1 MSELINLKDGIRIN
15 NTYTK
20 QINGIKL
27 YIYAGI
33 CNDIPTKWVT
43 QSKWDYK
50 LRIQMNED
58 RTELNYIDSKNQEVL
73 VYENDE
79 EKWDLF

>member
-27 YIYAGI
+27 YIYVGI
-33 CNDIPTKWVT
+33 CNDIDTKWVT

-79 EKWDLF
+79 EEWDLF

>member
-1 MSELINLKDGIRIN
+1 MSELINLKDGIKIN

-27 YIYAGI
+27 YIYVGI
-33 CNDIPTKWVT
+33 CNDIPTKWIT

>member
-1 MSELINLKDGIRIN
+1 MSELINLKDGIKIN

-27 YIYAGI
+27 YIYVGI

>member
-1 MSELINLKDGIRIN
+1 MNLLLQKNINLIL

-20 QINGIKL
+20 KINGIKL
-27 YIYAGI
+27 YIYVGI
-33 CNDIPTKWVT
+33 CNDIPTKWIT
-43 QSKWDYK
+43 QSKWDFK

-58 RTELNYIDSKNQEVL
+58 RTGLDYIDSANQEVL

-79 EKWDLF
+79 EEWELF